1 MRAEII
7 TIGDELLIGQVVD
20 TNSAWMA
27 QRLNEVGISLYQIT
41 SVHDDREHILKALD
55 EAFSRADIVLTT
67 GGLGPT
73 KDDITKHVMCEY
85 FGTTLVEDP
94 QVRAHIHDLY
104 KDRPEALNRLTATQW
119 LVPASA
125 TILPN
130 RVGSAPIMVFEYKSK
145 VESLNSKVNES
156 KVESR
161 KSKVNEISEAVS
173 TDSQHSTLDIRHST
187 LNIQHSTFDSQHS
200 TFDIQTPKYLIA
212 LPGVPHEMKIAMT
225 EQVLPFIRLKV
236 KGERLE
242 ASETFSSPSGRPLN
256 SSEASTKHNKIIH
269 KTILL
274 SGIPESKLA
283 ILIEDWENA
292 LPSSIHLAYLPKDG
306 IIRLRLSSY
315 GEATEAEIQSY
326 IDTLLPLIG
335 DYLLATEDI
344 SLEALAGRLLSQKGM
359 TIATA
364 ESCTGGRLAAALN
377 AQSGSSAYYMGSVV
391 AYDNSVK
398 TNILGVSSETLNTD
412 GAVSESTVRQMA
424 EGVRTLLHTDYAIAT
439 SGIAGPTGG
448 TPDKPVGTVWIAWA
462 TPEGTEAKC
471 FHFGAAREREQITL
485 RAVTESLV
493 HLIKSLNTK
502 Q

>member
-119 LVPASA
+119 LVPQTA
-125 TILPN
+125 TILTN
-130 RVGSAPIMVFEYKSK
+130 RVGSAPIMVFQKNTSET
-145 VESLNSKVNES
+145 
-156 KVESR
+156 SR
-161 KSKVNEISEAVS
+161 TVRTSS
-173 TDSQHSTLDIRHST
+173 TEGTK
-187 LNIQHSTFDSQHS
+187 F
-200 TFDIQTPKYLIA
+200 LIA
-212 LPGVPHEMKIAMT
+212 MPGVPHEMKIAMT
-225 EQVLPFIRLKV
+225 EQVLPYL
-236 KGERLE
+236 
-242 ASETFSSPSGRPLN
+242 ATT
-256 SSEASTKHNKIIH
+256 SEADLQRSDLLSTAQRSIIH
-269 KTILL
+269 RTILV

-315 GEATEAEIQSY
+315 GEATEAEIQSH
-326 IDTLLPLIG
+326 IDTLLPLIS

-344 SLEALAGRLLSQKGM
+344 SLEALAGRLLKQQGM

-398 TNILGVSSETLNTD
+398 TNILGVSPETLNTD

-462 TPEGTEAKC
+462 TPEGTQAQC

-485 RAVTESLV
+485 RAVTEALV
-493 HLIKSLNTK
+493 RLVKTLST
-502 Q
+502 QSAAGC